1 MKAIEIRNKYLNFFK
16 NHGHVVIPS
25 APLIP
30 ENDPSVLFTTAG
42 MQPLV
47 PYLLGETHPSGTRL
61 TDYQKCVRTNDIEE
75 VGDNRH
81 LTYFEM
87 LGNWSLGDYFKE
99 ESVQMSY
106 DFLTQELNIPAEKL
120 SVTCFAGDEDCERDN
135 VTAECWKKAGI
146 PEERIYFFGK
156 DDNWWIAGE
165 EGPCGPDTE
174 MFYDTGKPKCSEEC
188 NPSCGCGKY
197 VEIWN
202 NVFMEFFKDKDGKYT
217 KLKQHNVDTGLGL
230 ERMTMLLQGK
240 ETPFETEL
248 FAPIM
253 DKLVELQKVD
263 NIASRRIV
271 AEHLRSSMMI
281 TCDGGRPSNVD
292 RGYILRRLIRRMI
305 RHMNKLQISLDE
317 LSTLIDINVENLKEL
332 YPALES
338 NKETIKTVLLEEKD
352 KFVKTLTK
360 GEKEFVKEME
370 NIKADGKDIL
380 PGTIVFR
387 LYDTYG
393 FPPEVTEELATENGM
408 KIDKEEFEKLFK
420 EHQEKSRAGAE
431 QKFKGGLAGNGEM
444 ETKYHT
450 ATHLLNA
457 ALRVVLGSH
466 VHQRGSNITA
476 ERMRFDFSHPAKM
489 TDEEKQKTEDL
500 VNEWIQAAIPV
511 EHVEMNKE
519 DAIAQGAEAM
529 FIEKYGDIVS
539 VYKIGDKSL
548 ELCGGPHVSN
558 TSELGHFKIKK
569 EGEEL
574 YKYVKQGLDYIK
586 NAENKFTD
594 LINLEEGTIRIGV
607 SPTLTKEFLLPY
619 LEIFHKKYP
628 NINIEI
634 DTKLWKTLIQKLRNG
649 LLDILIIH
657 LNDEKYDEDLKI
669 IKCKKKHDCL
679 IASKKYKDIIGE
691 EISCINKALSISV
704 GLESL

>member
-16 NHGHVVIPS
+16 EHGHTVITS

-47 PYLLGETHPSGTRL
+47 PYLLGEPHPAGKRL
-61 TDYQKCVRTNDIEE
+61 TDYQKCVRTNDIDE

-99 ESVQMSY
+99 ESIQMSY
-106 DFLTQELNIPAEKL
+106 DFLTKELGIPAEKL
-120 SVTCFAGDEDCERDN
+120 SVTCFAGDEDCARDE
-135 VTAECWKKAGI
+135 VTASCWKKAGI
-146 PEERIYFFGK
+146 PEERIYYFGK

-165 EGPCGPDTE
+165 TGPCGPDTE

-202 NVFMEFFKDKDGKYT
+202 NVFMEFYKDENGKYS

-230 ERMTMLLQGK
+230 ERMAMLLQGK

-281 TCDGGRPSNVD
+281 ICDGGRPSNVD
-292 RGYILRRLIRRMI
+292 RGYILRRLIRRMV

-317 LSTLIDINVENLKEL
+317 LVTLINLNVENLKEM
-332 YPALES
+332 YPSLEI
-338 NKETIKTVLLEEKD
+338 NKETIKTVIIEEKD
-352 KFVKTLTK
+352 KFVKTLVK
-360 GEKEFVKEME
+360 GEKEFEKEVGQVKAQGE
-370 NIKADGKDIL
+370 NIVPGKV
-380 PGTIVFR
+380 VFR

-393 FPPEVTEELATENGM
+393 FPPEVTEELAAESGM
-408 KIDKEEFEKLFK
+408 SIDKKEFEKLFK
-420 EHQEKSRAGAE
+420 EHQEKSRAGSE
-431 QKFKGGLAGNGEM
+431 QKFKGGLASTGEI

-457 ALRVVLGSH
+457 ALKQVLGSH

-476 ERMRFDFSHPAKM
+476 ERMRFDFSHPTKM
-489 TDEEKQKTEDL
+489 TDEEKKATEDL
-500 VNEWIQAAIPV
+500 VNEWIKEAIPV
-511 EHVEMNKE
+511 EHLEMKKD
-519 DAIAQGAEAM
+519 DAIKMGAEAM

-539 VYKIGDKSL
+539 VYKIGDKSI
-548 ELCGGPHVSN
+548 ELCGGPHVHN
-558 TSELGHFKIKK
+558 TSELGHFRIKK
-569 EGEEL
+569 EESSSSGVRRI
-574 YKYVKQGLDYIK
+574 KAILD
-586 NAENKFTD
+586 
-594 LINLEEGTIRIGV
+594 
-607 SPTLTKEFLLPY
+607 
-619 LEIFHKKYP
+619 
-628 NINIEI
+628 
-634 DTKLWKTLIQKLRNG
+634 
-649 LLDILIIH
+649 
-657 LNDEKYDEDLKI
+657 
-669 IKCKKKHDCL
+669 
-679 IASKKYKDIIGE
+679 
-691 EISCINKALSISV
+691 
-704 GLESL
+704 

>member
-16 NHGHVVIPS
+16 RNGHAVIPS

-47 PYLLGETHPSGTRL
+47 PYLLGEKHPAGTRL

-99 ESVQMSY
+99 ESIQMSY
-106 DFLTQELNIPAEKL
+106 DFLTKELNIPAEKL
-120 SVTCFAGDEDCERDN
+120 SVTCFAGDEDCPRDE

-146 PEERIYFFGK
+146 PEERIYYFGK

-174 MFYDTGKPKCSEEC
+174 MFYDTGKPKCSAEC

-202 NVFMEFFKDKDGKYT
+202 NVFMEFFKGKDGKYT
-217 KLKQHNVDTGLGL
+217 KLSQHNVDTGLGL
-230 ERMTMLLQGK
+230 ERMAMLLQGK
-240 ETPFETEL
+240 ETPFETEI

-253 DKLVELQKVD
+253 DKLLELQKID
-263 NIASRRIV
+263 NISSRRIV

-281 TCDGGRPSNVD
+281 ICDGGRPSNID

-317 LSTLIDINVENLKEL
+317 LSTLIDINVENLKEM
-332 YPALES
+332 YPALED
-338 NKETIKTVLLEEKD
+338 NKEIIKAVILEEKD
-352 KFVKTLTK
+352 KFVKTLAK
-360 GEKEFVKEME
+360 GEKEFSKEIENVKQQGK
-370 NIKADGKDIL
+370 NIIDGKM
-380 PGTIVFR
+380 VFR

-393 FPPEVTEELATENGM
+393 FPPEVTEELAAENGM
-408 KIDKEEFEKLFK
+408 TIDKEEFNKLFK

-431 QKFKGGLAGNGEM
+431 QKFKGGLASTGEI

-457 ALRVVLGSH
+457 ALKQILGSH
-466 VHQRGSNITA
+466 VHQRGSNITS

-500 VNEWIQAAIPV
+500 VNKWISEAIPV
-511 EHVEMNKE
+511 EHLEMKKE
-519 DAIAQGAEAM
+519 EAIRLGAEAM
-529 FIEKYGDIVS
+529 FIEKYGDVVS
-539 VYKIGDKSL
+539 VYKIGDISL
-548 ELCGGPHVSN
+548 ELCGGPHVEN
-558 TSELGHFKIKK
+558 TSEIGHFKIKK
-569 EGEEL
+569 EESSSSG
-574 YKYVKQGLDYIK
+574 VRRIK
-586 NAENKFTD
+586 A
-594 LINLEEGTIRIGV
+594 I
-607 SPTLTKEFLLPY
+607 
-619 LEIFHKKYP
+619 
-628 NINIEI
+628 IE
-634 DTKLWKTLIQKLRNG
+634 
-649 LLDILIIH
+649 
-657 LNDEKYDEDLKI
+657 
-669 IKCKKKHDCL
+669 
-679 IASKKYKDIIGE
+679 
-691 EISCINKALSISV
+691 
-704 GLESL
+704 

>member
-16 NHGHVVIPS
+16 EHGHTVIPS

-47 PYLLGETHPSGTRL
+47 PYLLGEPHPAGKRL
-61 TDYQKCVRTNDIEE
+61 TDYQKCVRTNDIDE

-87 LGNWSLGDYFKE
+87 LGNWSLGDDFKE
-99 ESVQMSY
+99 ESIQMSY
-106 DFLTQELNIPAEKL
+106 DFLTKELGIPAEKL
-120 SVTCFAGDEDCERDN
+120 SVTCFAGDEDCARDE
-135 VTAECWKKAGI
+135 VTASCWKKAGI
-146 PEERIYFFGK
+146 PEERIYYFGK

-165 EGPCGPDTE
+165 TGPCGPDTE

-202 NVFMEFFKDKDGKYT
+202 NVFMEFYKDENGKYS

-230 ERMTMLLQGK
+230 ERMAMLLQGK

-281 TCDGGRPSNVD
+281 ICDGGRPSNVD
-292 RGYILRRLIRRMI
+292 RGYILRRLIRRMV

-317 LSTLIDINVENLKEL
+317 LVTLIDLNVENLKEM
-332 YPALES
+332 YPSLEI
-338 NKETIKTVLLEEKD
+338 NKETIKTVIIEEKD
-352 KFVKTLTK
+352 KFVKTLVK
-360 GEKEFVKEME
+360 GEKEFEKEVGQVKAQGE
-370 NIKADGKDIL
+370 NIVPGKV
-380 PGTIVFR
+380 VFR

-393 FPPEVTEELATENGM
+393 FPPEVTEELAAESGM
-408 KIDKEEFEKLFK
+408 SIDKKEFEKLFK
-420 EHQEKSRAGAE
+420 EHQEKSRAGSE
-431 QKFKGGLAGNGEM
+431 QKFKGGLASTGEI

-457 ALRVVLGSH
+457 ALKQVLGSH

-476 ERMRFDFSHPAKM
+476 ERMRFDFSHPTKM
-489 TDEEKQKTEDL
+489 TDEEKKATEDL
-500 VNEWIQAAIPV
+500 VNEWIKEAIPV
-511 EHVEMNKE
+511 EHLEMKKD
-519 DAIAQGAEAM
+519 DAIKMGAEAM

-539 VYKIGDKSL
+539 VYKIGDKSI
-548 ELCGGPHVSN
+548 ELCGGPHVHN
-558 TSELGHFKIKK
+558 TSELGHFRIKK
-569 EGEEL
+569 EESSSSGVRRI
-574 YKYVKQGLDYIK
+574 KAILD
-586 NAENKFTD
+586 
-594 LINLEEGTIRIGV
+594 
-607 SPTLTKEFLLPY
+607 
-619 LEIFHKKYP
+619 
-628 NINIEI
+628 
-634 DTKLWKTLIQKLRNG
+634 
-649 LLDILIIH
+649 
-657 LNDEKYDEDLKI
+657 
-669 IKCKKKHDCL
+669 
-679 IASKKYKDIIGE
+679 
-691 EISCINKALSISV
+691 
-704 GLESL
+704 

>member
-16 NHGHVVIPS
+16 EHGHTVIPS

-47 PYLLGETHPSGTRL
+47 PYLLGEPHPAGKRL
-61 TDYQKCVRTNDIEE
+61 TDYQKCVRTNDIDE

-99 ESVQMSY
+99 ESIQMSY
-106 DFLTQELNIPAEKL
+106 DFLTKELRIPAEKL
-120 SVTCFAGDEDCERDN
+120 SVTCFAGDEDCARDE
-135 VTAECWKKAGI
+135 VTASCWKKAGI
-146 PEERIYFFGK
+146 PEERIYYFGK

-165 EGPCGPDTE
+165 TGPCGPDTE

-202 NVFMEFFKDKDGKYT
+202 NVFMEFYKDENGKYS

-230 ERMTMLLQGK
+230 ERMAMLLQGK

-281 TCDGGRPSNVD
+281 ICDGGRPSNVD
-292 RGYILRRLIRRMI
+292 RGYILRRLIRRMV

-317 LSTLIDINVENLKEL
+317 LVTLIDLNVENLKEM
-332 YPALES
+332 YPSLEI
-338 NKETIKTVLLEEKD
+338 NKETIKTVIIEEKD
-352 KFVKTLTK
+352 KFVKTLVK
-360 GEKEFVKEME
+360 GEKEFEKEVGQVKAQGE
-370 NIKADGKDIL
+370 NIVPGKV
-380 PGTIVFR
+380 VFR

-393 FPPEVTEELATENGM
+393 FPPEVTEELAAESGM
-408 KIDKEEFEKLFK
+408 SIDKKEFEKLFK
-420 EHQEKSRAGAE
+420 EHQEKSRAGSE
-431 QKFKGGLAGNGEM
+431 QKFKGGLASTGEI

-457 ALRVVLGSH
+457 ALKQVLGSH

-476 ERMRFDFSHPAKM
+476 ERMRFDFSHPTKM
-489 TDEEKQKTEDL
+489 TDEEKKATEDL
-500 VNEWIQAAIPV
+500 VNEWIKEAIPV
-511 EHVEMNKE
+511 EHLEMKKD
-519 DAIAQGAEAM
+519 DAIKMGAEAM

-539 VYKIGDKSL
+539 VYKIGDKSI
-548 ELCGGPHVSN
+548 ELCGGPHVHN
-558 TSELGHFKIKK
+558 TSELGHFRIKK
-569 EGEEL
+569 EESSSSGVRRI
-574 YKYVKQGLDYIK
+574 KAILD
-586 NAENKFTD
+586 
-594 LINLEEGTIRIGV
+594 
-607 SPTLTKEFLLPY
+607 
-619 LEIFHKKYP
+619 
-628 NINIEI
+628 
-634 DTKLWKTLIQKLRNG
+634 
-649 LLDILIIH
+649 
-657 LNDEKYDEDLKI
+657 
-669 IKCKKKHDCL
+669 
-679 IASKKYKDIIGE
+679 
-691 EISCINKALSISV
+691 
-704 GLESL
+704 